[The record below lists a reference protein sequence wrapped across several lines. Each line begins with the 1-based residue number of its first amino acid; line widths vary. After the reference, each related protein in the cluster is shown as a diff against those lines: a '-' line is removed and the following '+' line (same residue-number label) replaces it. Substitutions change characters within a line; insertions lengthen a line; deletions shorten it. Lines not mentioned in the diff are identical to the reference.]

1 MSAELITPESATIE
15 QIRDIYE
22 SALLDVTLDAEN
34 GFVVIDDEIVAR
46 AKLSDSKERLQLI
59 AFYKV
64 REDADRI
71 DRLELVNRINDQFV
85 LIRAAIGDEDELW
98 IDYGVVLKGGA
109 TKKQIA
115 HATRMFLKVAEM
127 AVKDCDDEGIVT

>member
-1 MSAELITPESATIE
+1 MSNELVTPETVTLEAV
-15 QIRDIYE
+15 RDLYE
-22 SALLDVTLDAEN
+22 TALMDVTLDEES

-46 AKLSDSKERLQLI
+46 AKLSDNKERLQLI

-64 REDADRI
+64 REDTERI
-71 DRLELVNRINDQFV
+71 DRLELVNRINDQYV
-85 LIRAAIGDEDELW
+85 LIRAAVGEEDELW
-98 IDYGVVLKGGA
+98 IDYGIVLKGGA

-127 AVKDCDDEGIVT
+127 AVKDCDEEGIVT

>member
-1 MSAELITPESATIE
+1 MSVELVTPENVTLELLRDVYEAALMDATIDE
-15 QIRDIYE
+15 
-22 SALLDVTLDAEN
+22 EN
-34 GFVVIDDEIVAR
+34 GFVILDDEIVAR

-64 REDADRI
+64 REDADRT

-85 LIRAAIGDEDELW
+85 LVRAAVGDEDELW
-98 IDYGVVLKGGA
+98 IDYGLVLKGGA

>member
-1 MSAELITPESATIE
+1 MSNELVTPETVTLEAV
-15 QIRDIYE
+15 RDLYE
-22 SALLDVTLDAEN
+22 AALLDVSLDEES

-46 AKLSDSKERLQLI
+46 AKLSDTKERLQLI

-64 REDADRI
+64 REDAERI
-71 DRLELVNRINDQFV
+71 DRLELVNRINDQYV
-85 LIRAAIGDEDELW
+85 LIRAAVGEEDELW
-98 IDYGVVLKGGA
+98 IDYGIVLKGGA

-127 AVKDCDDEGIVT
+127 AVKDCDEDGIVT

>member
-1 MSAELITPESATIE
+1 MSNELVTPETVTLEAV
-15 QIRDIYE
+15 RDLYE
-22 SALLDVTLDAEN
+22 AALLDATLDEES

-46 AKLSDSKERLQLI
+46 AKLSDTKERLQLI

-64 REDADRI
+64 REDAERI
-71 DRLELVNRINDQFV
+71 DRLELVNRINDQYV
-85 LIRAAIGDEDELW
+85 LVRAAVGEEDELW
-98 IDYGVVLKGGA
+98 IDYGIVLKGGA

-127 AVKDCDDEGIVT
+127 AVKDCDEEGIVT